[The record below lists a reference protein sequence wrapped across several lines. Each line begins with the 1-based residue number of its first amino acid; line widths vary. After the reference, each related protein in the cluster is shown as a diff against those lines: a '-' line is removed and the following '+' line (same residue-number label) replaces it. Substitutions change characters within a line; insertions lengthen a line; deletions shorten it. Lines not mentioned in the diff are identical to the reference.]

1 MTGLEDRIRKV
12 PGVVDV
18 SVELGEAGVEGL
30 RIRVGPGADEAAVM
44 SEVRRV
50 LVAYGLSA
58 SGRRRARIRRLDA
71 LTGASGTRLTI
82 RPLDSGSAEVI
93 LVVDGRAHVSR
104 GDRSPRG
111 VVTALANVTAEVL
124 GKPEPQRVV
133 VARDVLDGLAVL
145 TVLVRCSG
153 GAGVG
158 AAFAGPSLGRGLL
171 RATEAAVATCGVER

>member
-1 MTGLEDRIRKV
+1 MTGLEERIRKV
-12 PGVVDV
+12 PGVADV
-18 SVELGEAGVEGL
+18 TVELGEAGIEGL
-30 RIRVGPGADEAAVM
+30 RIRVGPGADEAAVL

-58 SGRRRARIRRLDA
+58 SGRRRAPIRRLDA
-71 LTGASGTRLTI
+71 PVGASGARLTV
-82 RPLDSGSAEVI
+82 RPLDDASVEVV
-93 LVVDGRAHVSR
+93 LVVEGRAHVSR
-104 GDRSPRG
+104 ADRSPRG
-111 VVTALANVTAEVL
+111 IATAVAAVTAEAL

-145 TVLVRCSG
+145 TVLVRCAG

-158 AAFAGPSLGRGLL
+158 AALAGPSLGRGLL